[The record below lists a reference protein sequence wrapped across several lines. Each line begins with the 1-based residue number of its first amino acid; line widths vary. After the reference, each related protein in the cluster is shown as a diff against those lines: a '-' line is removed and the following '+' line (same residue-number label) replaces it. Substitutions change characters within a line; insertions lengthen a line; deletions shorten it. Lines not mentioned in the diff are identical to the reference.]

1 MANQLVLS
9 RQVSEQQIM
18 DLQIQAITQM
28 CNFHKMRLGTIIHS
42 MHQKSSQFIEESLQ
56 LVEQEVQNHSY
67 WSLTSQTIK
76 KVNQNIENLEARLK
90 NEINIEKN
98 NLSYQIKLISE
109 QIREFIQNI
118 ISIINQVTV
127 STTEITEKLFRILKE
142 IEELLFRM
150 EIVINSNRNSLT
162 HFNISLAISV
172 ILLEVGCEWAFGK
185 TIRNIFKGV
194 TEIAL
199 PFIFAA
205 NANKKLQRQ
214 FYDLKCLF
222 EQQKRLIDQ
231 NVTKSIFEMN
241 IAMDGVIKTFL
252 TNIKRPN
259 LNNQRA
265 IAWLDS
271 HIENYG
277 NSQLAQRIRNCF
289 PNIQHCHF
297 TNDHQS
303 LINFLNENYITFLI
317 IQGSIANETLHMLL
331 TYPNIHSILI
341 YCQFPEKYEDL
352 IQKFKQIVFITNQQ
366 DEVIAALKK
375 SLAPS
380 LILREINLYQ
390 FPNYFQQNAALYY
403 LSEEF
408 SLSCIPQLSKD
419 EALKI
424 IKNTMQHVPNTVY
437 TLSEEAQ
444 VELALQI
451 HEKFKNGQ
459 IEDIINLYTGPS
471 GFFKFINRILQSLNE
486 KAILEASVII
496 QSLKYSLE
504 KYQDNIDPNLF
515 ISSEFFLYR
524 GVDCTIEAFKLK
536 HKLYDL
542 MMFPAFTS
550 TSRDFAISKSYAKD
564 LGIIFRISFN
574 ENNLDDFHFQNVRPK
589 AIYTVSQF
597 QNEQEYLF
605 SCFSCFIITKFNED
619 NIIDIEFV
627 KI

>member
-1 MANQLVLS
+1 M
-9 RQVSEQQIM
+9 
-18 DLQIQAITQM
+18 
-28 CNFHKMRLGTIIHS
+28 
-42 MHQKSSQFIEESLQ
+42 
-56 LVEQEVQNHSY
+56 
-67 WSLTSQTIK
+67 
-76 KVNQNIENLEARLK
+76 
-90 NEINIEKN
+90 
-98 NLSYQIKLISE
+98 
-109 QIREFIQNI
+109 
-118 ISIINQVTV
+118 
-127 STTEITEKLFRILKE
+127 
-142 IEELLFRM
+142 
-150 EIVINSNRNSLT
+150 
-162 HFNISLAISV
+162 SLAISV
-172 ILLEVGCEWAFGK
+172 ILLEIGCEQLLGK
-185 TIRNIFKGV
+185 TIRNIFKGA

-205 NANKKLQRQ
+205 KANKKLKMQ
-214 FYDLKCLF
+214 FNDLKCLF
-222 EQQKRLIDQ
+222 ENQKRLIDQ
-231 NVTKSIFEMN
+231 NVTKSISEMN

-265 IAWLDS
+265 IAWLDNK
-271 HIENYG
+271 IENHG
-277 NSQLAQRIRNCF
+277 NFQLAQRIRNCF
-289 PNIQHCHF
+289 PNIQYCHF

-317 IQGSIANETLHMLL
+317 LQGSLAKETLHMLL

-366 DEVIAALKK
+366 DEVIATLEKN
-375 SLAPS
+375 LAPS
-380 LILREINLYQ
+380 LVLREINLYQ

-403 LSEEF
+403 LSDEF
-408 SLSCIPQLSKD
+408 SLSSIPQLSKD

-424 IKNTMQHVPNTVY
+424 IQNTMQYVPNSVY
-437 TLSEEAQ
+437 ILSEEAQ
-444 VELALQI
+444 AELALQI
-451 HEKFKNGQ
+451 HEKFKNGH

-471 GFFKFINRILQSLNE
+471 GFFKFINKLLQSLNE
-486 KAILEASVII
+486 KAILEASVFI

-504 KYQDNIDPNLF
+504 KYQDNIDQNIF
-515 ISSEFFLYR
+515 VSNNFFLYR
-524 GVDCTIEAFKLK
+524 GVDCTIDSFKLK

-564 LGIIFRISFN
+564 SGIIFRISFN
-574 ENNLDDFHFQNVRPK
+574 ENNLDDSHFQMVRPK

-619 NIIDIEFV
+619 NLIDIEFV